1 MFEGFVD
8 ETPREASAARAA
20 GVDGVVPGPELA
32 DRLVTADLAADRP
45 DAADRSPA
53 GEEAWQA
60 ATASG
65 LGRVEGWSRMAGW
78 VQAQEMLAVEALVA
92 RAVERAEQRPP
103 GTLLDEHMGGVGA
116 EVDSLVAELALSWQ
130 VAQRTAARR
139 VDEAVSLVNG
149 VPLLIEAMLDGRLG
163 IAHVRA
169 LGGVLLD
176 LDPALA
182 ERISRDLLE
191 GTSSGSPIARTPA
204 QLAGSARRAAIRLDP
219 GSARRRERRAA
230 REREVHL
237 GAESDGMATVTAY
250 LPAAEALLLYRTI
263 DAHARRSAPA
273 EPADDGDDAA
283 EGGERSPGARRVD
296 ALCDLVAL
304 GSLIAGGAEPAVADP
319 TPDPGA
325 CVGECR
331 CGAAADGEPT
341 DREPTDAEPADAEPA
356 DAEPADAEPADAE
369 PADAEPA
376 DAEPTEGTGVESRD
390 DSTGVRPHGGE
401 RGSHGSADDRPGGDD
416 PTKDDPARDDPAH
429 DDPNAGTP
437 AEDEAV
443 EDGLRD
449 EEPGEDGTG
458 LDGSEVASDDPDT
471 GPDEEVDQSPD
482 RADPRGDVDPPG
494 RQRPP
499 CPPRPPRNVQIRVVV
514 SADTLLGLDDRPAE
528 LTGYGPITAAEARS
542 LAAGADATWRRVL
555 TDPVSGAVLDV
566 GHRRYRP
573 PAAMAEHARNRDLTC
588 TFPGCRV
595 PSEACDLDHL
605 VAYDPND
612 PDGRTAAD
620 NLHPPCRHHHRIKH
634 LRGWS
639 VARGPNGSVL
649 WTTPTGRRFRTV
661 RPVLMAA
668 TVEEV
673 PPRPEP
679 VDDPRVDVPDATDL
693 DDLLRSPAPA
703 AAAAGADD
711 APPF

>member
-8 ETPREASAARAA
+8 ETPPAASAGRAA

-92 RAVERAEQRPP
+92 RAVERAQQRPP
-103 GTLLDEHMGGVGA
+103 GTLLDEHRGGVGA

-130 VAQRTAARR
+130 VTQRTAARR

-182 ERISRDLLE
+182 EHISRDLLE
-191 GTSSGSPIARTPA
+191 GTSSGEPIARTPV

-219 GSARRRERRAA
+219 GSARRRERRAR

-237 GAESDGMATVTAY
+237 GAESDGMATLTAY

-263 DAHARRSAPA
+263 DAHAQRSAL
-273 EPADDGDDAA
+273 ADPGDDAA
-283 EGGERSPGARRVD
+283 EGGERSPGARRAD

-304 GSLIAGGAEPAVADP
+304 GALLAGGAEPATAAGPVPDGVACTGD
-319 TPDPGA
+319 
-325 CVGECR
+325 CR
-331 CGAAADGEPT
+331 CDAAADGEPT
-341 DREPTDAEPADAEPA
+341 DGEIPA
-356 DAEPADAEPADAE
+356 
-369 PADAEPA
+369 
-376 DAEPTEGTGVESRD
+376 GD
-390 DSTGVRPHGGE
+390 DSHAV
-401 RGSHGSADDRPGGDD
+401 A
-416 PTKDDPARDDPAH
+416 
-429 DDPNAGTP
+429 P
-437 AEDEAV
+437 AEDELS
-443 EDGLRD
+443 EDD
-449 EEPGEDGTG
+449 IG
-458 LDGSEVASDDPDT
+458 LDRNEVASDDPDSAS
-471 GPDEEVDQSPD
+471 DARVDQCRDP
-482 RADPRGDVDPPG
+482 ADPSGDDPPG
-494 RQRPP
+494 RQPP
-499 CPPRPPRNVQIRVVV
+499 PRPPRPPRNVQVRVVV
-514 SADTLLGLDDRPAE
+514 SADTLLGLDDPPAE
-528 LTGYGPITAAEARS
+528 VTGYGPITAAEARG

-573 PAAMAEHARNRDLTC
+573 PAAMAEHVRNRDLTC

-595 PSEACDLDHL
+595 PSQACDLDHL
-605 VAYDPND
+605 VVYDPND

-634 LRGWS
+634 LPGWS
-639 VARGPNGSVL
+639 VARGPDGSVL
-649 WTTPTGRRFRTV
+649 WTTPTGRRFRTI
-661 RPVLMAA
+661 RPVLVPA
-668 TVEEV
+668 TVEDV

-679 VDDPRVDVPDATDL
+679 EDEPRGDLPDATDL
-693 DDLLRSPAPA
+693 DDLLRSPAPTSA
-703 AAAAGADD
+703 ATGGDD
-711 APPF
+711 APSF